1 MRALVSYRFCPE
13 EALKSTKLKVPY
25 ERFNFL
31 YSFSPSINLFTPQN
45 YICTTNVCVC
55 LRSYLYLRITFLTAL
70 IGYKQVDIQRTG
82 IFSGPWISAQLYF
95 TLISTLVS
103 SKTAKINK

>member
-1 MRALVSYRFCPE
+1 MNALIFYT
-13 EALKSTKLKVPY
+13 L
-25 ERFNFL
+25 
-31 YSFSPSINLFTPQN
+31 SPLLLIYLPPKII
-45 YICTTNVCVC
+45 YVLPMCVC
-55 LRSYLYLRITFLTAL
+55 LRSYLYLRITFLMAL

-82 IFSGPWISAQLYF
+82 IFSGPWISAQLSF